1 MLECSRRGDYMAET
15 TLPPVY
21 DPAAVEEK
29 RYRFWLDGEYFKA
42 ARDSGRTP
50 FTIVIPPPNVTGSLH
65 MGHALN
71 NTIQDILIRWRRMQG
86 FDTLWLPG
94 CDHAGIAT
102 QNVVE
107 KHLDDEGVSA
117 RELGRKAFLERVWQW
132 KETYHARITR
142 QLYRLGVSC
151 DWSRERFTMDEGC
164 SKAVRKV
171 FVDLYRRGLIYRG
184 DYMINWCPRCL
195 TALSDIEVEHEDEGS
210 TLTHIRYPLAE
221 GDGYITVATTRP
233 ETMLGDSGVAVH
245 PGDKRY
251 QKLVG
256 SNVVLP
262 LLGRVIPIVADDYVD
277 PEFGSGAVK
286 VTPAH
291 DINDFAIGQRH
302 NLEVIKIIG
311 EDARMTDAAGPYKG
325 LDRYEC
331 RKKVVSDLQDL
342 GLIEGIEDHDHALGR
357 CQRCQTVVEPLISLQ
372 WFVKM
377 KPLAEPALDA
387 VEEKNTK
394 FVPQRFTRIYQNWLE
409 NIRDWCISRQI
420 WWGHRIPAWYC
431 SCGEVIVDYTDPD
444 RCPSCGSSA
453 LEQDPDVL
461 DTWFSS
467 ALWPFSTLGWPEE
480 TPDLAHFYPTS
491 VLVTAYDII
500 YFWVARMMFMGL
512 AFMNEVPFH
521 TVYITGLVRDA
532 LGRKMSKSLGNG
544 IDPLEII
551 DNYGADTL
559 RFTLVTGQAPGN
571 DQRFRQESVEAGRNF
586 ANKIWNASRF
596 VLMNLLDE
604 GENEPG
610 FKPFDPGNL
619 PDDLNRSDRWILHRY
634 NETIVKATGLLER
647 YELGEAVRI
656 IYEYLWNDFCDWYVE
671 LSKHYLYLKDNSTQA
686 AKDRQRTRS
695 LLAYLLDGVMRLL
708 HPFMPFISEEI
719 WQQLPYRK
727 DNALVV
733 ASWPQPEAQLSFPRE
748 AADMALLQEV
758 ARAIR
763 NLRSQVQF
771 PPGKKTAVIVRARGS
786 EADCLNE
793 ERHHLGRLTFSDPLT
808 IEPGAGKPDQAL
820 TAIIGEEI
828 EIYLPLEG
836 VIDFEA
842 EKARLQK
849 ELAQLQAEIKRTE
862 GKLNSPGFIE
872 KAPADVVDRER
883 QRRDEQ
889 ESKLV
894 RLKQRLQELY

>member
-1 MLECSRRGDYMAET
+1 MDET

-21 DPAAVEEK
+21 DPAAVETE
-29 RYRFWLDGEYFKA
+29 RYQFWLDGEYFKA
-42 ARDSGRTP
+42 ARDTERTP
-50 FTIVIPPPNVTGSLH
+50 YTIVIPPPNVTGSLH

-107 KHLDDEGVSA
+107 KHLADEGINS
-117 RELGRKAFLERVWQW
+117 RELGREAFLERVWQW
-132 KETYHARITR
+132 KDTYHARITK

-171 FVDLYRRGLIYRG
+171 FVDLYKRGLIYRG
-184 DYMINWCPRCL
+184 DYMINWCPRCH
-195 TALSDIEVEHEDEGS
+195 TALSDIEVEHEDEAS

-221 GDGYITVATTRP
+221 GKGSITVATTRP

-245 PGDKRY
+245 PEDRRY
-251 QKLVG
+251 RNLVG
-256 SNVVLP
+256 KNVILP
-262 LLGRVIPIVADDYVD
+262 LLGRQIPIVADDYVD

-286 VTPAH
+286 VTPGH
-291 DINDFAIGQRH
+291 DLNDFAIGQRH
-302 NLEVIKIIG
+302 NLEVINIIG
-311 EDARMTDAAGPYKG
+311 EDAKMTEAAGPYSG
-325 LDRYEC
+325 LDRYAC
-331 RKKVVSDLQDL
+331 RKQVVADLQALD
-342 GLIEGIEDHDHALGR
+342 LIEAIEDYDHALGR
-357 CQRCQTVVEPLISLQ
+357 CQRCHTVVEPLISRQ
-372 WFVKM
+372 WFVSM
-377 KPLAEPALDA
+377 KPLAEPALGA
-387 VEEKNTK
+387 VEEKLTQ
-394 FVPQRFTRIYQNWLE
+394 FVPPRFTRVYQNWVE

-431 SCGEVIVDYTDPD
+431 ECGEIIVDYTDPVK
-444 RCPSCGSSA
+444 CPSCSSNA

-467 ALWPFSTLGWPEE
+467 ALWPFSTLGWPEQ

-551 DNYGADTL
+551 ENFGADTL

-596 VLMNLLDE
+596 VLMNLVDE

-610 FKPFDPGNL
+610 FKLFEPGKFLGNL
-619 PDDLNRSDRWILHRY
+619 NRADRWILHRY
-634 NETIVKATGLLER
+634 NETLQKVTDLFEE
-647 YELGEAVRI
+647 YELGEAARL
-656 IYEYLWNDFCDWYVE
+656 IYEYLWNDFCDWYLE
-671 LSKHYLYLKDNSTQA
+671 LSKHYLYLRDNSAQA
-686 AKDRQRTRS
+686 IDDRLRTRS
-695 LLAYLLDGVMRLL
+695 LLVYLLDGVMRLL

-719 WQQLPYRK
+719 WQQLPHRK
-727 DNALVV
+727 ENALVV
-733 ASWPQPEAQLSFPRE
+733 AAWPQPLELLSFPEE

-763 NLRSQVQF
+763 NLRSQVQL
-771 PPGKKTAVIVRARGS
+771 PPGKKAAVIVRAQGRS
-786 EADCLNE
+786 AACLDQ
-793 ERHHLGRLTFSDPLT
+793 ERHHLSRLTFSEPLM
-808 IEPGAGKPDQAL
+808 IHPEVAKPKQAL
-820 TAIIGEEI
+820 AAIIREDI
-828 EIYLPLEG
+828 EVYLPLEG

-842 EKARLQK
+842 EKARLEK
-849 ELAQLQAEIKRTE
+849 ELHQLQTEIRKTD

-872 KAPADVVDRER
+872 KAPAEVVVKEKSRRE
-883 QRRDEQ
+883 EQ
-889 ESKLV
+889 ESKLAK
-894 RLKQRLQELY
+894 LQQRLQELG

>member
-1 MLECSRRGDYMAET
+1 MAKAM
-15 TLPPVY
+15 LPPVY
-21 DPAAVEEK
+21 DPAAVETE
-29 RYRFWLDGEYFKA
+29 RYQFWLDGEYFKA
-42 ARDSGRTP
+42 ARDPERTP
-50 FTIVIPPPNVTGSLH
+50 YTIVIPPPNVTGSLH

-107 KHLDDEGVSA
+107 KHLADEGFNS

-132 KETYHARITR
+132 KDTYHARITK

-171 FVDLYRRGLIYRG
+171 FVDLYKRGLIYRG
-184 DYMINWCPRCL
+184 DYLINWCPRCH
-195 TALSDIEVEHEDEGS
+195 TALSDIEVEHEDEAS

-221 GDGYITVATTRP
+221 GEGSITVATTRP

-245 PGDKRY
+245 PKDGRY
-251 QKLVG
+251 RHLVG
-256 SNVVLP
+256 KKVILP
-262 LLGRVIPIVADDYVD
+262 LLGRQIPIVADDYVD

-286 VTPAH
+286 VTPGH
-291 DINDFAIGQRH
+291 DLNDFAIGQRH
-302 NLEVIKIIG
+302 NLDVINIIG
-311 EDARMTDAAGPYKG
+311 EDAKMTEAAGPYSG
-325 LDRYEC
+325 LDRYAC
-331 RKKVVSDLQDL
+331 RKKVVADLQALD
-342 GLIEGIEDHDHALGR
+342 LIEAIEDYDHALGR
-357 CQRCQTVVEPLISLQ
+357 CQRCHTVVEPLISRQ
-372 WFVKM
+372 WFVSM
-377 KPLAEPALDA
+377 KPLAEPALGA
-387 VEEKNTK
+387 VEENLTQ
-394 FVPQRFTRIYQNWLE
+394 FVPPRFTRVYQNWVE

-431 SCGEVIVDYTDPD
+431 ECGEIIVDYTDPVK
-444 RCPSCGSSA
+444 CPSCRSSA

-467 ALWPFSTLGWPEE
+467 ALWPFSTLGWPEQ

-551 DNYGADTL
+551 ENFGADTL

-596 VLMNLLDE
+596 VLMNLVDE

-610 FKPFDPGNL
+610 FKPFEPDKFLGNL
-619 PDDLNRSDRWILHRY
+619 NRADRWILHRY
-634 NETIVKATGLLER
+634 NETLQKVTDLFEE
-647 YELGEAVRI
+647 YELGEAARL
-656 IYEYLWNDFCDWYVE
+656 IYEYLWNDFCDWYLE
-671 LSKHYLYLKDNSTQA
+671 LSKHYLYLRDNSAQA
-686 AKDRQRTRS
+686 VDDRLRTRS
-695 LLAYLLDGVMRLL
+695 LLVYLLDGVMRLL

-719 WQQLPYRK
+719 WQQLPHRK
-727 DNALVV
+727 ENALVV
-733 ASWPQPEAQLSFPRE
+733 AAWPQPLELLSFPEE

-763 NLRSQVQF
+763 NLRSQVQL
-771 PPGKKTAVIVRARGS
+771 PPGKKAAAIVRAHGRS
-786 EADCLNE
+786 AACLDQ
-793 ERHHLGRLTFSDPLT
+793 ERHHLSRLTFSEPL
-808 IEPGAGKPDQAL
+808 IIHPEVAKPKQAL
-820 TAIIGEEI
+820 AAIIREDI
-828 EIYLPLEG
+828 EVYLPLEG

-842 EKARLQK
+842 EKARLEK
-849 ELAQLQAEIKRTE
+849 ELHQLQTEIRKTD

-872 KAPADVVDRER
+872 KAPAEVVVKEKSRRE
-883 QRRDEQ
+883 EQ
-889 ESKLV
+889 ESKLAK
-894 RLKQRLQELY
+894 LQQRLQELG